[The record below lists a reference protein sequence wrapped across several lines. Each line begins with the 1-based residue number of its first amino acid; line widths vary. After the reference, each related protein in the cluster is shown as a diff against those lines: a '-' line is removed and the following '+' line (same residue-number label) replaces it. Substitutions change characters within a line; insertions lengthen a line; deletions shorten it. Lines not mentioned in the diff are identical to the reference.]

1 MHVDPVRR
9 QCGHVLLPMLF
20 VLLAGLATSWLYALA
35 GEARRAAVL
44 HDARLLGML
53 RQRLLDVV
61 RGGSTLEK
69 RTWSGWL
76 RRPYVGG
83 NCLGSGA
90 RQDCSHNLHKPPYPF
105 GLGLYPLADLA
116 PSARPGRGRA
126 VWYAAVSV
134 LVRTPGDIVLTAQ
147 AVKEAPA
154 LQLPDHGIDDAMVV
168 LVIDQQPAGIHERN
182 LNAHDIPDWAS
193 RAGGLEIG
201 RKLAPPSGRWAVIRR
216 HEYLAALTP
225 MADAAAAALVA
236 CRNWAAQQADTP
248 GACADNQGYGAWLD
262 AVARGRSDPWPA
274 ALPVSCRTDLELG
287 HNKTRLT
294 PGRDCLWPLAWRD
307 TLKDHDGQD
316 GFRFEGCR
324 RRYTLRAEDGTAA
337 RWSGPAAGNDQLGN
351 DGTPC

>member
-1 MHVDPVRR
+1 MRVDPARWQR
-9 QCGHVLLPMLF
+9 GQVLLPMLF
-20 VLLAGLATSWLYALA
+20 VLLVTLATSWLYALA

-83 NCLGSGA
+83 NCLVSGA
-90 RQDCSHNLHKPPYPF
+90 RQDCSHNLYKPPYPF

-116 PSARPGRGRA
+116 PSARPGSGRT
-126 VWYAAVSV
+126 VWYAAVSM

-168 LVIDQQPAGIHERN
+168 LVIDQQPVGIHERN

-236 CRNWAAQQADTP
+236 CRNWAAQQVDKP
-248 GACADNQGYGAWLD
+248 RGCVDGQGYDAWLD
-262 AVARGRSDPWPA
+262 AVARDRSDPWLA
-274 ALPVSCRTDLELG
+274 ALPASCRTDQELG
-287 HNKTRLT
+287 NNK
-294 PGRDCLWPLAWRD
+294 PGRGCLWPLAWRD
-307 TLKDHDGQD
+307 TLQEVVGQD
-316 GFRFEGCR
+316 GFRFKGCR
-324 RRYTLRAEDGTAA
+324 RRYTLQAEDGTVA
-337 RWSGPAAGNDQLGN
+337 RWSGPAAGNDQLGH